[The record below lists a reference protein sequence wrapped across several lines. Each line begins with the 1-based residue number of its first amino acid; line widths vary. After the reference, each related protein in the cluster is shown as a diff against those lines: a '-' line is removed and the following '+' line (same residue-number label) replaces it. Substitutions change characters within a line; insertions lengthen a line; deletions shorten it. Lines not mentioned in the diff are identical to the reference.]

1 MKESIVGEEPAG
13 GANGGANKPR
23 NDNKILDCNWDY
35 EFLKGE
41 SEYIIV

>member
-1 MKESIVGEEPAG
+1 MGVSVAG
-13 GANGGANKPR
+13 GNKPR